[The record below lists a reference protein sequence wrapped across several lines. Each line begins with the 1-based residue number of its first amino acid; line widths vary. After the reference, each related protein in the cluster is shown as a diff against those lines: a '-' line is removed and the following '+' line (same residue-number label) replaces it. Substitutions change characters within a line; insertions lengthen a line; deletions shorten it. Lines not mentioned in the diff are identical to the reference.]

1 MARPDARRSHSPPLL
16 TQDQEKLHMTSN
28 TRRPKWRLS
37 TLSALSSVSSASHRR
52 RATLAATAVA
62 LSAAVPAYADEKD
75 ESGEPRRA
83 LPTVTVSSDSGETA
97 TGPVTGFV
105 ARRGGTATKTDTP
118 LIETPQAI
126 SVITRDQMEAQ
137 GALTLRETTNY
148 TAGVVSSYFDSRVDS
163 FKVRGGDAV
172 QYLDGL
178 QRTYGTYNST
188 KVEPYLLE
196 RVELL
201 RGPSSVLYGQ
211 GGIGG
216 VLNLVS
222 KRPQAEAQREV
233 QVQVQAGN
241 HDRKQVAAD
250 FTGPLDAEGKWLYRL
265 VAVNRDSGTQVD
277 HAPDDRILV
286 APSLTWRPSTD
297 TSLTLQASYQK
308 DKSGSLIGFFP
319 WQGTL
324 QPSLYGQIPTST
336 FTGEPGFDRYDSR
349 NTSLGYLFSHRIDDT
364 WTVRQNL
371 RSTESKVWYDTA
383 YTSFTANRAT
393 GRPARPVF
401 NIDQRTIERDLSST
415 ISAGKML
422 LVDNQAEAHF
432 KTGGVEHTLL
442 VGADFQRNQTSQLT
456 GRGRAGALDVYA
468 PVYGNYTPP
477 AFLTRQPA
485 VVQKQMGIYAQDQV
499 KYGRWVGLLGL
510 RHDKADTDTEGRP
523 AAAVDDKATT
533 KRAGLVYLAD
543 GGWAPYLSYAESFLP
558 LGGVDLNNTPFKPQ
572 RGKQWEAGV
581 KWEPEG
587 QRTSFMAALYDL
599 RDTNRKTTDPTNP
612 LNSVQL
618 GEVHVKGL
626 ELEYKGSIARDWDW
640 IASYAYTDA
649 RVSRSNGADL
659 GKRLSGVPKH
669 TASAWVMRRFSIGGV
684 PGFSLG
690 GGVRYLGESW
700 DGTDALRTPSVTLF
714 DAMFAW
720 DNGPLRLSLNASN
733 LTDKVQITTCL
744 TRGDCFYGQRRSVT
758 ASATYRF

>member
-16 TQDQEKLHMTSN
+16 TQDQEKLHMTSK

-37 TLSALSSVSSASHRR
+37 TLSHLSSLSHGRR

-62 LSAAVPAYADEKD
+62 LSAAVPAYADDKD
-75 ESGEPRRA
+75 EAGEPRRA

-105 ARRGGTATKTDTP
+105 ARRGGSATKTDTP

-216 VLNLVS
+216 VLNMVS

-233 QVQVQAGN
+233 QVQAGS

-349 NTSLGYLFSHRIDDT
+349 NTSLGYLFSHRINDT

-485 VVQKQMGIYAQDQV
+485 VVQKQMGLYAQDQV

-659 GKRLSGVPKH
+659 GKRLSGVPRH

>member
-1 MARPDARRSHSPPLL
+1 
-16 TQDQEKLHMTSN
+16 MTLK

-37 TLSALSSVSSASHRR
+37 HGR
-52 RATLAATAVA
+52 RATLAATAMA
-62 LSAAVPAYADEKD
+62 LSAAVPAYAEDKD
-75 ESGEPRRA
+75 DANEARRA
-83 LPTVTVSSDSGETA
+83 LPTVTVSGASGETA

-105 ARRGGTATKTDTP
+105 AKRGGSATKTDTP

-137 GALTLRETTNY
+137 GALTLREVTNY

-163 FKVRGGDAV
+163 FNVRGGSVV

-178 QRTYGTYNST
+178 QRTYGTYNSS
-188 KVEPYLLE
+188 KPDPFMLE

-211 GGIGG
+211 GGVGG

-233 QVQVQAGN
+233 QVQLGN
-241 HDRKQVAAD
+241 NARKQVAAD
-250 FTGPLDAEGKWLYRL
+250 FTGPLDTEGKWLYRL

-277 HAPDDRILV
+277 HVPDDRILL
-286 APSLTWRPSTD
+286 APSLTWRPSAD
-297 TSLTLQASYQK
+297 TSLTLQAMYQK

-336 FTGEPGFDRYDSR
+336 FLGEPGFDRYDTR
-349 NTSLGYLFSHRIDDT
+349 TTSLGYLFSRRINDT
-364 WTVRQNL
+364 WTFRQNL
-371 RSTESKVWYDTA
+371 RSTESKVWYNTS
-383 YTSFTANRAT
+383 YTSFTANRLT

-401 NIDQRTIERDLSST
+401 NIDQRTLERDLSSD
-415 ISAGKML
+415 INGGKML

-432 KTGGVEHTLL
+432 KTGAVEHTLL
-442 VGADFQRNQTSQLT
+442 VGADFQRNTTSKLT
-456 GRGRAGALDVYA
+456 GRGRAAALDVYA
-468 PVYGNYTPP
+468 PVYGNYTAP
-477 AFLTRQPA
+477 AFLTRQPE
-485 VVQKQMGIYAQDQV
+485 VLQKQAGMYVQDQV
-499 KYGRWVGLLGL
+499 KYGRWIGLLGL
-510 RHDKADTDTEGRP
+510 RHDRATTDTEGRP
-523 AAAVDDKATT
+523 AAAGDDKATT

-543 GGWAPYLSYAESFLP
+543 RGWAPYLSYAESFLP
-558 LGGVDLNNTPFKPQ
+558 LGGADVNSNPFKPQ

-587 QRTSFMAALYDL
+587 QRTSFMAAVYDL
-599 RDTNRKTTDPTNP
+599 RDSNRKTTDPTNP

-684 PGFSLG
+684 SGFSLG
-690 GGVRYLGESW
+690 GGVRYLGKSW
-700 DGTDALRTPSVTLF
+700 DGMDNNPVPSVTLF

-720 DNGPLRLSLNASN
+720 DNGPLRLSLNANN

-744 TRGDCFYGQRRSVT
+744 ARGDCFYGQRRSVT
-758 ASATYRF
+758 AAATYRF

>member
-37 TLSALSSVSSASHRR
+37 TLSALSSVSHCR

-222 KRPQAEAQREV
+222 KRPQAEAQRE
-233 QVQVQAGN
+233 VQVQAGN

-485 VVQKQMGIYAQDQV
+485 VVQKQVGIYAQDQL

-659 GKRLSGVPKH
+659 GKRLSGVPRH

>member
-1 MARPDARRSHSPPLL
+1 
-16 TQDQEKLHMTSN
+16 MTSN

-37 TLSALSSVSSASHRR
+37 TLSNLSALSAVSHRR

-233 QVQVQAGN
+233 QVQAGS

-485 VVQKQMGIYAQDQV
+485 VVQKQVGIYAQDQV

-659 GKRLSGVPKH
+659 GKRLSGVPRH

>member
-1 MARPDARRSHSPPLL
+1 
-16 TQDQEKLHMTSN
+16 MTLK

-37 TLSALSSVSSASHRR
+37 PLSSLSHGR
-52 RATLAATAVA
+52 RATLCATAVA
-62 LSAAVPAYADEKD
+62 LSAAVPAFAEEKD
-75 ESGEPRRA
+75 EAGEPRRA

-105 ARRGGTATKTDTP
+105 ARRGGSATKTDTP

-188 KVEPYLLE
+188 KVDPYLLE

-233 QVQVQAGN
+233 QVQLGN

-250 FTGPLDAEGKWLYRL
+250 FTGPLDTEGKWLYRL

-324 QPSLYGQIPTST
+324 QPSLYGRIPTST

-371 RSTESKVWYDTA
+371 RSTESKVWYDTS
-383 YTSFTANRAT
+383 YTSFAANRLT

-432 KTGGVEHTLL
+432 RTGALEHTLL

-456 GRGRAGALDVYA
+456 GRGSAGALDVYA

-485 VVQKQMGIYAQDQV
+485 VVQKQVGIYAQDQV
-499 KYGRWVGLLGL
+499 KYGRWIGLLGL

-558 LGGVDLNNTPFKPQ
+558 LGGVDLNSTPFKPQ

-640 IASYAYTDA
+640 IATYAYTDA
-649 RVSRSNGADL
+649 RVSRSNGTDL

-669 TASAWVMRRFSIGGV
+669 TASAWLMRRFSIGGV

-700 DGTDALRTPSVTLF
+700 DGTDALRTPSVTLL

-720 DNGPLRLSLNASN
+720 DNGPLRLSVNVGN
-733 LTDKVQITTCL
+733 LADKVQITTCL
-744 TRGDCFYGQRRSVT
+744 TRGDCFYGQRRNVT
-758 ASATYRF
+758 AAATYRF